1 MTSSQFTYETFGFN
15 NNIFKLSFVI
25 DKALYRGADKNN
37 IEIRPDRTYRGCD
50 MIYHASGKLVLE
62 KHLSSSS
69 EFSVKR
75 VAP

>member
-15 NNIFKLSFVI
+15 NNIFKLSFVS
-25 DKALYRGADKNN
+25 DKALHRDKNN

-50 MIYHASGKLVLE
+50 VIYHAFKKFVLE

-69 EFSVKR
+69 EFSVRR